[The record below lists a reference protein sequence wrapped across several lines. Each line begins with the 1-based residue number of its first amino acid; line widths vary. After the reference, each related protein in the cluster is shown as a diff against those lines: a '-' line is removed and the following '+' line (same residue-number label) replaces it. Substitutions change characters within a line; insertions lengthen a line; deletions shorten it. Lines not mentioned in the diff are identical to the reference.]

1 LNEVLDSENSVI
13 NEDIRKEVLIVHDDL
28 NVCGGSERLAAT
40 TIETLAQI
48 GFNIDLATFTIPDL
62 AKIKRLFGINLNGRI
77 RKIHFTNLY
86 SVLNME
92 GELLDV
98 NTDSYDIV
106 MNTHGDLL
114 PFYEKH
120 NDNDTTII
128 GNKSKINLTYC
139 HYPLLPYQIRNGLY
153 RTFLEKCI
161 PGVSSFSVDRLSANA
176 SSQYN
181 LMMNNNTTLTNST
194 FSAKAIKQ
202 LYHNVDPIV
211 LSPPVDIDKF
221 RKANLS
227 YRSSC
232 DKKQNMV
239 LVVSRFSADKEIEN
253 AMTLAN
259 LLKDKC
265 LRGKIQ
271 ETKMIIAG
279 NFSELNYKYVRFLE
293 KMILDYG
300 LQNYV
305 KLVFG
310 AGFDRLLDLMKRSK
324 VYFHPLAGE
333 PFGIAI
339 VEAMASGLIPIVP
352 TIGGSSEFVPSEY
365 QYHTIQ
371 QAADIIANILNRI
384 NDDGVLVRDK
394 ISNIVSKF
402 SIQSYKK
409 NLNNI
414 IDYVIKARKVEEAVI
429 LNKTRTRSKTIAL

>member
-1 LNEVLDSENSVI
+1 LNNEHSAISEG
-13 NEDIRKEVLIVHDDL
+13 IRKEVLIVHDDL
-28 NVCGGSERLAAT
+28 NACGGSERLAAT
-40 TIETLAQI
+40 TIETLAEI
-48 GFNIDLATFTIPDL
+48 GFNVDLATFTMPDL
-62 AKIKRLFGINLNGRI
+62 AKIQRLFEINLGGI
-77 RKIHFTNLY
+77 RKILLTNLY
-86 SVLNME
+86 SVLNMK

-120 NDNDTTII
+120 NDNNAAIK
-128 GNKSKINLTYC
+128 GNKSKINFTYC
-139 HYPLLPYQIRNGLY
+139 HYPLLPYRIRNGLY

-161 PGVSSFSVDRLSANA
+161 PGISSLNVDKLFANA

-181 LMMNNNTTLTNST
+181 LMMNNNTILTNSI
-194 FSAKAIKQ
+194 FSVKAIKQ

-227 YRSSC
+227 YRYSY
-232 DKKQNMV
+232 DKKQNIV
-239 LVVSRFSADKEIEN
+239 LVVSRFSADKEIEK
-253 AMTLAN
+253 AITLAN
-259 LLKDKC
+259 LLKDRC
-265 LRGKIQ
+265 LRGKMQ
-271 ETKMIIAG
+271 EIKMMIVG
-279 NFSELNYKYVRFLE
+279 NFSELNYKYVQFLE

-300 LQNYV
+300 LENYV

-310 AGFDRLLDLMKRSK
+310 ASFDRLLDLMKKSK

-352 TIGGSSEFVPSEY
+352 AIGGSSEFVPSEY

-371 QAADIIANILNRI
+371 QAANMIANILGEI
-384 NDDGVLVRDK
+384 NDENALVSDR
-394 ISNIVSKF
+394 ISNMISKF
-402 SIQSYKK
+402 SIQNYKK

-414 IDYVIKARKVEEAVI
+414 IDYAIKTSEVEEAVI
-429 LNKTRTRSKTIAL
+429 LNKRQTRLSETTRPSV

>member
-1 LNEVLDSENSVI
+1 LNNENSVI
-13 NEDIRKEVLIVHDDL
+13 NEGIRKEVLIVHDDL

-62 AKIKRLFGINLNGRI
+62 AKIQRLFGINLNGRI

-86 SVLNME
+86 SILNME

-120 NDNDTTII
+120 NDNDTAII
-128 GNKSKINLTYC
+128 GKKSKINLTYC
-139 HYPLLPYQIRNGLY
+139 HYPLLPYRIRNGLY
-153 RTFLEKCI
+153 GTFLEKCMPEI
-161 PGVSSFSVDRLSANA
+161 SSFSLDKLFANA

-181 LMMNNNTTLTNST
+181 LMMNNNTILTNST

-253 AMTLAN
+253 AITLAN

-300 LQNYV
+300 LKNYV

-310 AGFDRLLDLMKRSK
+310 ASFDRLLDLMKKSK

-371 QAADIIANILNRI
+371 QAADMIANILSEI
-384 NDDGVLVRDK
+384 NDDNMLTRSDK
-394 ISNIVSKF
+394 ISNIGFKF
-402 SIQSYKK
+402 SIQNYKK

-414 IDYVIKARKVEEAVI
+414 IDYVIKTSKVEEALI
-429 LNKTRTRSKTIAL
+429 LNKTRTRSERS

>member
-1 LNEVLDSENSVI
+1 
-13 NEDIRKEVLIVHDDL
+13 
-28 NVCGGSERLAAT
+28 
-40 TIETLAQI
+40 
-48 GFNIDLATFTIPDL
+48 
-62 AKIKRLFGINLNGRI
+62 
-77 RKIHFTNLY
+77 
-86 SVLNME
+86 
-92 GELLDV
+92 
-98 NTDSYDIV
+98 
-106 MNTHGDLL
+106 
-114 PFYEKH
+114 
-120 NDNDTTII
+120 
-128 GNKSKINLTYC
+128 
-139 HYPLLPYQIRNGLY
+139 
-153 RTFLEKCI
+153 
-161 PGVSSFSVDRLSANA
+161 
-176 SSQYN
+176 
-181 LMMNNNTTLTNST
+181 
-194 FSAKAIKQ
+194 
-202 LYHNVDPIV
+202 
-211 LSPPVDIDKF
+211 
-221 RKANLS
+221 
-227 YRSSC
+227 
-232 DKKQNMV
+232 MV

-253 AMTLAN
+253 AITLAN
-259 LLKDKC
+259 LLKDIC

-300 LQNYV
+300 LENYV

-310 AGFDRLLDLMKRSK
+310 ASFDRLLDLMKRSK